1 MSDTTDIR
9 VYIIQNG
16 KVIDFFDT
24 KDREVTEKVRQ
35 DCDIFMKM
43 AIAAG
48 KAEKGYYLV
57 EVVELQDL
65 FTLDSE
71 DLIA

>member
-9 VYIIQNG
+9 VYIFQHG
-16 KVIDFFDT
+16 KTIDFFDT
-24 KDREVTEKVRQ
+24 KERTISDKIRQ

-43 AIAAG
+43 AIAQG

-57 EVVELQDL
+57 EIVELQDL